1 MTTLVS
7 LDGRIVPP
15 AEAQVS
21 VFDRGFLYGDSVF
34 EVLRTYGGVLFG
46 FEEHLQ
52 RLARSAELALIQF
65 SDVELL
71 RREILAVI
79 AATGNAE
86 TYIRVVVTRGSG
98 QALGLDPALARAPL
112 RVVLATD
119 VPPMPAA
126 MYERGVSVI
135 TYRTQRVSEG
145 TSAVGAKLG
154 NYLLSILA
162 TEAAKRAGADEALI
176 LDARGQV
183 IEGTTSNVFLVYQ
196 GTLVTPP
203 DDAGILAGITRGK
216 VLELARSS
224 KIPVEL
230 RTFAPSALASAD
242 EVFIT
247 SSIREVVP
255 VIAADGAPAGGGRPG
270 PVTARLLAAYRALT
284 LAGSPTNSGA

>member
-15 AEAQVS
+15 ELATVS

-46 FEEHLQ
+46 FEEHLA
-52 RLARSAELALIQF
+52 RLARSAELALIPF
-65 SDVELL
+65 SDIELL
-71 RREILAVI
+71 RHEILAVV
-79 AATGNAE
+79 AATGNPE
-86 TYIRVVVTRGSG
+86 TYIRVVVTRGTG
-98 QALGLDPALARAPL
+98 EALGLDPALARAPL

-126 MYERGVSVI
+126 MYERGIAVI

-162 TEAAKRAGADEALI
+162 TEAAKRVGADEALI
-176 LDARGQV
+176 LDVHGQV
-183 IEGTTSNVFLVYQ
+183 VEGTTSNVFLVRA

-203 DDAGILAGITRGK
+203 DSAGLLAGITRQK
-216 VLELARSS
+216 VLELARGLG
-224 KIPVEL
+224 IGVEQ
-230 RTFAPSALASAD
+230 RMFAPAELASAD

-247 SSIREVVP
+247 SSIRELVP
-255 VIAADGAPAGGGRPG
+255 VIAADGVVAGQGRPG
-270 PVTARLLAAYRALT
+270 PVTAALLAAYRALT
-284 LAGSPTNSGA
+284 LAR

>member
-7 LDGRIVPP
+7 LDGRIVAP

-46 FEEHLQ
+46 FEEHLA
-52 RLARSAELALIQF
+52 RLGRSAALALIPW
-65 SDVELL
+65 SDLELL
-71 RREILAVI
+71 RREILAVV

-86 TYIRVVVTRGSG
+86 TYVRAVVTRGTG
-98 QALGLDPALARAPL
+98 TTLGLDPSLARTPL
-112 RVVLATD
+112 RAVLATD
-119 VPPMPAA
+119 VPAMPAA
-126 MYERGVSVI
+126 MYERGISVI

-162 TEAAKRAGADEALI
+162 THEALRAGADEALI

-183 IEGTTSNVFLVYQ
+183 VEGTTSNVFLVQ
-196 GTLVTPP
+196 DGSIVTPP
-203 DDAGILAGITRGK
+203 DEAGLLAGITRAK
-216 VLELARSS
+216 VLELARRFG
-224 KIPVEL
+224 IPVRL
-230 RTFAPSALASAD
+230 RTFAPSELWHAD
-242 EVFIT
+242 EAFIT

-255 VIAADGAPAGGGRPG
+255 VVRADGAPAGGGRPG
-270 PVTARLLAAYRALT
+270 ALTRRLLDGYRAM
-284 LAGSPTNSGA
+284 AMGGA

>member
-15 AEAQVS
+15 ELASVS

-46 FEEHLQ
+46 FEEHLA
-52 RLARSAELALIQF
+52 RLARSAELALIAF

-71 RREILAVI
+71 RREILAVV

-86 TYIRVVVTRGSG
+86 TYIRVVVTRGTG
-98 QALGLDPALARAPL
+98 EALGLDPALARAPL

-126 MYERGVSVI
+126 MYERGIGVI

-162 TEAAKRAGADEALI
+162 TEAAKRVGADEALI
-176 LDARGQV
+176 LDVRGQV
-183 IEGTTSNVFLVYQ
+183 VEGTTSNVFLVRG

-203 DDAGILAGITRGK
+203 DEAGLLAGITRAK
-216 VLELARSS
+216 VLGLARGLG
-224 KIPVEL
+224 IGVEL
-230 RTFAPSALASAD
+230 RTFAPSELGSAD

-247 SSIREVVP
+247 SSIRELVP
-255 VIAADGAPAGGGRPG
+255 VISADGAPAGQGRPG
-270 PVTARLLAAYRALT
+270 PLTTKLLAAYRALT
-284 LAGSPTNSGA
+284 LAR